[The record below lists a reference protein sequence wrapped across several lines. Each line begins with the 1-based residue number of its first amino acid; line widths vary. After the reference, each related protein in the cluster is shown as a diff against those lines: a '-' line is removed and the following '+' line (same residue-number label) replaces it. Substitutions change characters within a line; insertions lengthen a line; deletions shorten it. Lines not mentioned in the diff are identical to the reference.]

1 MSLQTQLA
9 IKDEHWKNWP
19 IQNILPLFSV
29 LCPYYGDQVCPVS
42 LLYWIDEY
50 GNLDNPIIQAIL
62 KSMEIKEKIGV
73 LQYLGD
79 CSEQ

>member
-9 IKDEHWKNWP
+9 INDEHWKGWS
-19 IQNILPLFSV
+19 IQTILPLFPI
-29 LCPYYGDQVCPVS
+29 LCPGYSDNVS
-42 LLYWIDEY
+42 SISLYYWIDEN

-62 KSMEIKEKIGV
+62 KSMDIKDKIGV

-79 CSEQ
+79 YDEK